1 MQKKTA
7 ELTLRTTESDRKRKT
22 LSVLKPVKFDKE
34 PIDIS
39 LWSDFV
45 VI

>member
-22 LSVLKPVKFDKE
+22 LSVLLRAIERGVQNSASKRRLDSK
-34 PIDIS
+34 
-39 LWSDFV
+39 
-45 VI
+45 